1 MDIICLQTADPFDYY
16 EMLCDTSK
24 TVRLYCKDNGIHYHC
39 YIGIKRG
46 YFNWHASF
54 NRIYMVKE
62 ILDSGFRGW
71 ILYVDA
77 DAYIA
82 NLKFDL
88 TGYLK
93 DKHGYAMILRP
104 GAFTGEF
111 CDVNIGVMLI
121 NGSSERAGRLVDQWL
136 TAFLQVPDGVLRRA
150 SDWGS
155 IPHDQELFQKI
166 LSDNPDLEPYILKDL
181 SQTLHSGPEG
191 GGTAFIEQVIRAVTG
206 DDEERR
212 RIIRW
217 NVAEALR
224 SYGREIDP
232 ALTASRNEYK
242 LETRKIVTALYEG
255 LLGRPPD
262 ERQLERHTEAFA
274 RSGLAYVVRDLIA
287 GADFRSRFLSLNGR
301 NQAERSRVQRGAT
314 DALGALCRVIT
325 DRLGATLRFGRNR
338 TSS

>member
-1 MDIICLQTADPFDYY
+1 
-16 EMLCDTSK
+16 
-24 TVRLYCKDNGIHYHC
+24 
-39 YIGIKRG
+39 
-46 YFNWHASF
+46 
-54 NRIYMVKE
+54 
-62 ILDSGFRGW
+62 
-71 ILYVDA
+71 
-77 DAYIA
+77 
-82 NLKFDL
+82 
-88 TGYLK
+88 
-93 DKHGYAMILRP
+93 MILRP

-136 TAFLQVPDGVLRRA
+136 TAFLQVPDDRLRSA
-150 SDWGS
+150 SDWGA

-212 RIIRW
+212 RIIRG

-262 ERQLERHTEAFA
+262 ERQLERHTEAFT

-287 GADFRSRFLSLNGR
+287 GADFRSRFLSLNGQE
-301 NQAERSRVQRGAT
+301 QAERSRVQRGAT
-314 DALGALCRVIT
+314 NALGALCRVIT
-325 DRLGATLRFGRNR
+325 DRLGTTLRFGRDR